1 MLWDAEHYNPYFT
14 LNDSSNDLNHKEY
27 QINIIDL
34 LPGTYKIKHL
44 TFDKNHGALY
54 KVWQQYNTQHG
65 MDEETINYVN
75 RVSFPKLDVSEVD
88 ITDTITYHL
97 KLLTNAIQ
105 IIEFRR
111 YFNKKI

>member
-1 MLWDAEHYNPYFT
+1 
-14 LNDSSNDLNHKEY
+14 
-27 QINIIDL
+27 
-34 LPGTYKIKHL
+34 
-44 TFDKNHGALY
+44 
-54 KVWQQYNTQHG
+54 

-88 ITDTITYHL
+88 IIDTITYHL

-111 YFNKKI
+111 YFDKKYS